1 MGTLRYVLNWAIS
14 RFLRPVAVQNLKP
27 EEASPAERPVGKTG
41 TTGGFRSDAFVED
54 LSEPAYTRK
63 YMD

>member
-1 MGTLRYVLNWAIS
+1 MPAEEGSNLS
-14 RFLRPVAVQNLKP
+14 QFLRPVAVKGLTN
-27 EEASPAERPVGKTG
+27 EEDTAAEPPAAEKRSG
-41 TTGGFRSDAFVED
+41 GGFRSDAFVED